1 MLKKLLFAIV
11 LTGFMV
17 GLHAQSNQLRPVN
30 GQVLVKL
37 KPAVASHTFIAKFA
51 TQSRAGGGVWVD
63 KRLSRSGNVHLMKY
77 DTNTVSH
84 ALLMQELQQNP
95 QVEIATTDLYV
106 TPRTDPDDPEYE
118 AQWGLQ
124 RINVSDVWD
133 HTTGGLTANG
143 DTIVVAILDT
153 GFDIFHEDIFPNI
166 WRNHAEVP
174 GDGLDNDENGYVDD
188 HWGWNFIDDSPE
200 HIADPH
206 GHSVA
211 GIIGAAG
218 NNGRGVTGINWNIK
232 LMVLE
237 ARTISEIIAAY
248 EYIID
253 QRGRYNASY
262 GREGAF
268 VVATNAS
275 FGINRLWC
283 EHQPIWGE
291 MYDRLGDVGVLTAA
305 GTANN
310 AWNVDEVGD
319 MPTTCPSDFLIT
331 VLNTNPFDDR
341 YAGSAYG
348 RQTIDM
354 GAPGQG
360 SYTTK
365 PFNRYGEFNGNS
377 AAAPHLT
384 GAIGL
389 LYSLPCTQLA
399 TQALQDPEGTALRI
413 RDVLLNGVDPLPQLA
428 PITRTGGRLNIA
440 QSMQFIMD
448 DCSEPEVA
456 VQDIEVRPN
465 PVRTELQ
472 LRFHMEQE
480 GTCDLVILDALG
492 RVQYQQTMDNP
503 PPGLYTQPIQ
513 VDRWASGAYFVLIR
527 QNGTFMSRKFV
538 VGHRN

>member
-1 MLKKLLFAIV
+1 MLKKLLSVIALSGTL
-11 LTGFMV
+11 LT
-17 GLHAQSNQLRPVN
+17 LHGQTSSLRPVN
-30 GQVLVKL
+30 GQILVKL

-63 KRLSRSGNVHLMKY
+63 RRLSRSGNIHLMKY
-77 DTNTVSH
+77 DTLTVSRPI
-84 ALLMQELQQNP
+84 LMQELQRNP
-95 QVEIATTDLYV
+95 QVEIATTDMYV
-106 TPRTDPDDPEYE
+106 SPRTDPDDPEYE
-118 AQWGLQ
+118 AQWGLE
-124 RINVSDVWD
+124 RIGVSEVWEQ
-133 HTTGGLTANG
+133 TTGGVTANG

-153 GFDIFHEDIFPNI
+153 GFDIYHEDIFPNI
-166 WRNHAEVP
+166 WRNHADVP
-174 GDGLDNDENGYVDD
+174 GDGIDNDENGFVDD
-188 HWGWNFIDDSPE
+188 HWGWNFIDDTPE

-237 ARTISEIIAAY
+237 ARTISEIVAAY

-253 QRGRYNASY
+253 QRSRYNESY

-268 VVATNAS
+268 VVASNAS

-291 MYDRLGDVGVLTAA
+291 MYDRLGEVGVLTAA

-310 AWNVDEVGD
+310 AWDVDEVGD

-331 VLNTNPFDDR
+331 VLNTNPFDER

-389 LYSLPCTQLA
+389 LYSLPCSQLA
-399 TQALQDPEGTALRI
+399 GEALQDPEGTALRV
-413 RDVLLNGVDPLPQLA
+413 REALLNGVDPLPQLEA
-428 PITRTGGRLNIA
+428 ITQTGGRLSVA
-440 QSMQFIMD
+440 RSSALLMEE
-448 DCSEPEVA
+448 CSEPEA
-456 VQDIEVRPN
+456 ATPEVQIRPN
-465 PVRTELQ
+465 PVRTQMQ
-472 LRFHMEQE
+472 LSFTMEPQA
-480 GTCDLVILDALG
+480 TCDIVVLDALG
-492 RVQYQQTMDNP
+492 RVRYQRTMDGGP
-503 PPGLYTQPIQ
+503 AGLYTQYIH
-513 VDRWASGAYFVLIR
+513 VEHWAAGAYFVLIR
-527 QNGTFMSRKFV
+527 QNGTIMSRKFV
-538 VGHRN
+538 IGYRE